1 MRSEYPGRNFAMRR
15 VLRSPSRFAAS
26 YRADL
31 ANPLLLWALIDDRW
45 PLASEFE
52 QREAGFTNDGLP
64 LRDLTIDALRK
75 RAGAPGLHVLA

>member
-1 MRSEYPGRNFAMRR
+1 MRR
-15 VLRSPSRFAAS
+15 VLRSPSRFAVS
-26 YRADL
+26 YRGGL
-31 ANPLLLWALIDDRW
+31 ANPLSLYAPINDRW

-64 LRDLTIDALRK
+64 LRDLAVDALRK